1 MASTDYFGLSDT
13 IKTLEAP
20 EGFSGVHQAGYSWA
34 VEGQYYQTTTKVGAL
49 DWNRIIAQFRGLF
62 TIDGVDLSDLGADSP
77 FVLREAL
84 TRSVTATLA
93 GPFADQSDA
102 LDAKVTE
109 AEEAADT
116 AVTAAGTATTK
127 AGEAS
132 ESADIAV
139 GAAGT
144 ATTKAGEA
152 SDSADIAVGAAGTAT
167 TKAAESLANAN
178 AAGLAQVAA
187 ETARDATLTAF
198 DDFDDTYLG
207 AFATPPTTDNDG
219 DPLQG
224 GALYFDTSAEA
235 MKLWTGSAWV
245 AAYIS
250 AEGVLM
256 AALNLS
262 DIGDAAV
269 ARGNLGLGNVNNTSD
284 AAKPVSTATQTALDG
299 KSNTGHTHAAATT
312 GADGFMSSTDKT
324 KLNGIATGAN
334 ATPELT
340 DGDVLAGTSTTKGA
354 VSPAQMKAAA
364 EMFGGKTSFA
374 LISDNKP
381 DGTAG
386 GTFNS
391 GARRTRDLNT
401 IDYDPDAI
409 VSLSSNQFTLQAGT
423 YRVLVDA
430 PAYAVDNHRSFLR
443 NVTDGVDVKTSNSAF
458 SSAGYYNQISPFL
471 VCELTIA
478 SAKTFEVQHQ
488 CAASRSSEG
497 FGRHDNMAL
506 GDEIYSQVQILKVA

>member
-1 MASTDYFGLSDT
+1 MANTDYFGLSDT
-13 IKTLEAP
+13 IKTLDAP

-34 VEGQYYQTTTKVGAL
+34 IEGQYYQTTTKVGAL
-49 DWNRIIAQFRGLF
+49 DWNRIIAQFRGLL

-84 TRSVTATLA
+84 TRSITATLA
-93 GPFADQSDA
+93 GPFAAQSDA

-109 AEEAADT
+109 AEEAADI

-127 AGEAS
+127 AGES
-132 ESADIAV
+132 SDHADIAV

-198 DDFDDTYLG
+198 DQFDDTYLG
-207 AFATPPTTDNDG
+207 AFATPPMTDNDG

-224 GALYFDTSAEA
+224 GALYFDTSAEV

-262 DIGDAAV
+262 DLGNPAV

-284 AAKPVSTATQTALDG
+284 ADKPVSTATQTALNG
-299 KSNTGHTHAAATT
+299 KANASHTHTLAQISDTSANGRAMAAATYAT
-312 GADGFMSSTDKT
+312 MRSLLNVAD
-324 KLNGIATGAN
+324 GAN
-334 ATPELT
+334 ATPSLA
-340 DGDVLAGTSTTKGA
+340 DADVVAGTSTTKGA

-364 EMFGGKTSFA
+364 ETFGGKVIPDAIIEDQRPSGTSA
-374 LISDNKP
+374 
-381 DGTAG
+381 GTQSAG
-386 GTFNS
+386 WQ
-391 GARRTRDLNT
+391 TRVLNT
-401 IDYDPDAI
+401 IVTNTGSL
-409 VSLSSNQFTLQAGT
+409 VSLSSNQFTVAEDCWLKLWTSLG
-423 YRVLVDA
+423 RCDRF
-430 PAYAVDNHRSFLR
+430 AVRLW
-443 NVTDGVDVKTSNSAF
+443 NVTDGVV
-458 SSAGYYNQISPFL
+458 AGIGNGGNNEGYNQGISFIEAL
-471 VCELTIA
+471 LTA
-478 SAKTFEVQHQ
+478 GKTYRAEVNVSAPANNE
-488 CAASRSSEG
+488 
-497 FGRHDNMAL
+497 AL
-506 GDEIYSQVQILKVA
+506 GCPGGRGQIERYSSVQFYRV